1 MKVGHPGQ
9 AYRANGVIDRTN
21 PTTRAAEVYDSAV
34 GPARGILRG
43 PLECGGYQHA
53 RRSPAPALVPF
64 IAHYWLIH
72 WDLPDGVSRTVETLP
87 HPNVHLV
94 FTSGDPISILVHGV
108 HTGKFT
114 RVLRGCAHVFGV
126 KFRAGGGRPFFGC
139 PLAALRGKTVD
150 ARQIFGR
157 EIERLG
163 CALTGDQPEEEKI
176 DRANRFFLERLP
188 ARDADADL
196 AASVVDLIFRRAEV
210 QNVAELV
217 SRTSVNERSLQRLF
231 RECVGVS
238 PKWVIRR
245 YRLHEL
251 VERLNSG
258 ARLDWAVLAAELGY
272 FDQSHLI
279 RDFRRLTGYTPEK
292 YARDRIAR

>member
-1 MKVGHPGQ
+1 MNVGHPDQ
-9 AYRANGVIDRTN
+9 AYRADGIIDRTN
-21 PTTRAAEVYDSAV
+21 PTTRAAEAYDSAV

-43 PLECGGYQHA
+43 PLEPRVYQHA
-53 RRSPAPALVPF
+53 RRSPAPDLLPL

-94 FTSGDPISILVHGV
+94 FTSGDPISMVVHGV
-108 HTGKFT
+108 PTGKFT
-114 RVLRGCAHVFGV
+114 RVLEGRARVFGV
-126 KFRAGGGRPFFGC
+126 KFRAGGGRPFLGR
-139 PLAALRGKTVD
+139 PLAALRGKTID
-150 ARQIFGR
+150 AAQIFGT
-157 EIERLG
+157 EIEPLG
-163 CALTGDQPEEEKI
+163 HSLTGDRSEDEKI
-176 DRANRFFLERLP
+176 DRANRFFLDRLP
-188 ARDADADL
+188 PPDADASL
-196 AASVVDLIFRRAEV
+196 AASIVDMIFRTPEI

-217 SRTSVNERSLQRLF
+217 SRTKMSERTLQRLF

-245 YRLHEL
+245 YRLHEV

-258 ARLDWAVLAAELGY
+258 ACFDWAALAAELGY

-279 RDFRRLTGYTPEK
+279 RDFRRLTGYTPER
-292 YARDRIAR
+292 YSRDRIG